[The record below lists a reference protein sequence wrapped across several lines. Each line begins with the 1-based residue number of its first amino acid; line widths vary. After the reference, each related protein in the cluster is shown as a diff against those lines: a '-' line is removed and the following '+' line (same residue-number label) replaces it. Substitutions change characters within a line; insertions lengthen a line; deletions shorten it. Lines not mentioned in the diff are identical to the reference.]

1 MAGQTGLTRRHF
13 LTGLAATGVAAVGA
27 GVLAGC
33 GGTPTSTSGNSSE
46 AQAAE
51 TTTKKVRKV
60 TGVDVGGS
68 ADPIE
73 PVAVPDTWDEEAD
86 VVVVGTGG
94 GLTAACYAIAAG
106 KKVVVLEKAAQVGGT
121 SKETDIFSVMG
132 TKTQQA
138 IYQAMAQQ
146 LADINPEGAAQMAAL
161 GELPPEAM
169 RQMWLASYLP
179 KPNDGDEG
187 ELPDGTVGYRPCA
200 PIVPMLNT
208 LVNCIPEAVDFMA
221 GVGVPWGPVTMHGSV
236 GLVSG
241 LCPQGSEEGG
251 IVARAN
257 YSVFTTMRDYVLQN
271 GGTIHL
277 STPATALI
285 MDGDKVVGV
294 QCDGEVANVHAKEGV
309 ILATGGITYN
319 EALLRE
325 YCPHVYHRCMN
336 STASN
341 SDTGDG
347 IRMGLGAGA
356 TISGYDSSFIFDGGV
371 DCGNWGHYLYKGDTQ
386 LSRQPW
392 LSINIMGERNPYYPV
407 TTLGFTKQG
416 GIHMHNPGNSS
427 IVVFDSHFDEI
438 IKNWDATGHQQ
449 LICRNPITR
458 EKWAAAGANVER
470 IGGMTDEDYTIG
482 MQEGLDAGYIYK
494 ADSIAELAQKVGMD
508 ANILQG
514 AVTNWNAMCDT
525 GEDPLYHYDPAW
537 LVKVQDGPFYAMRV
551 GGTILATMVGLTVN
565 TNMQV
570 MGENGLPIPGLYAA
584 GCTTGGLGGDS
595 NYGDCRNPG
604 GGVAMSCGTAYQAA
618 KHICG
623 ELA

>member
-1 MAGQTGLTRRHF
+1 MTEQAGLTRRHF
-13 LTGLAATGVAAVGA
+13 LSGLAATGFATMGI

-33 GGTPTSTSGNSSE
+33 SGGAPKTDAGASGTTPTP
-46 AQAAE
+46 
-51 TTTKKVRKV
+51 TKKKRTV

-73 PVAVPDTWDEEAD
+73 SVGVPAAWDEEAD

-94 GLTAACYAIAAG
+94 GLTAACYALAAG

-138 IYQAMAQQ
+138 IYQALGAQ
-146 LADINPEGAAQMAAL
+146 LEAVDPAAAAQLTAL
-161 GELPPEAM
+161 GQTPPEMM
-169 RQMWLASYLP
+169 RQMWLATYLP

-187 ELPDGTVGYRPCA
+187 ELPDGTTGFRPCA

-208 LVNCIPEAVDFMA
+208 LVNCIPEAVDFMGQA
-221 GVGVPWGPVTMHGSV
+221 VGVPWGPVTMFDAAGMI
-236 GLVSG
+236 SG
-241 LCPQGSEEGG
+241 LCPQGSEQGG
-251 IVARAN
+251 IVSRAN
-257 YSVFTTMRDYVLQN
+257 YSVFTIMRDYVLNN

-285 MDGDKVVGV
+285 MDGDRVVGV
-294 QCDGEVANVHAKEGV
+294 QCEGEVTNVRAKEGV
-309 ILATGGITYN
+309 ILATGGMTYN
-319 EALLRE
+319 EELLRE

-336 STASN
+336 STAAS

-356 TISGYDSSFIFDGGV
+356 AISGYDSSFVFDGGV
-371 DCGNWGHYLYKGDTQ
+371 DCGTWGHYLYKGDTQ
-386 LSRQPW
+386 LARQPW
-392 LSINIMGERNPYYPV
+392 LSINIMGERVPYYPV
-407 TTLGFTKQG
+407 TTLGFTKQA
-416 GIHMHNPGNSS
+416 GIHMHNPGNCSY
-427 IVVFDSHFDEI
+427 VFFDSHFDEI
-438 IKNWDATGHQQ
+438 IKNWDATGKQQ
-449 LICRNPITR
+449 FICRNPITR
-458 EKWAAAGANVER
+458 EKWAAAGKNVER

-482 MQEGLDAGYIYK
+482 MQQGLDAGYIYK
-494 ADSIAELAQKVGMD
+494 ADTIAELAQKIGLD
-508 ANILQG
+508 ANVLQG
-514 AVTNWNAMCDT
+514 AVANWNAMCDAGT
-525 GEDPLYHYDPAW
+525 DPLYHYDPAW
-537 LVKVQDGPFYAMRV
+537 LIKVQDGPFYGMKV
-551 GGTILATMVGLTVN
+551 GGTILATMCGLTVN

-570 MGENGLPIPGLYAA
+570 MSEKGLPIPGLYAA
-584 GCTTGGLGGDS
+584 GCTAGGLGGDS
-595 NYGDCRNPG
+595 SYGDCRNPG